1 MYNLEWS
8 YYPTNTTPPIHTTPH
23 IELVDSEV
31 IGKQKELLVDT
42 VRGDP
47 GAKIEYMVMDNTS
60 HRACSRQM
68 LGWGFGVQTMQQ

>member
-1 MYNLEWS
+1 MCGVGTY
-8 YYPTNTTPPIHTTPH
+8 

-47 GAKIEYMVMDNTS
+47 GAKIEYTVMDSTS
-60 HRACSRQM
+60 HRADSRQM
-68 LGWGFGVQTMQQ
+68 LGVELWGV